1 MPTAVPFHHDHRCL
15 SGIPGA
21 RLTDQTGLSAV
32 VIAAASAAGL
42 PPHGPPVA
50 RAGPRGVVI
59 GLLCHGGHVVLHTV
73 PEAGLCLVDTVAPT
87 AEGAA
92 RSLEVIARRLG
103 AEVSVRS
110 GG

>member
-1 MPTAVPFHHDHRCL
+1 MPIPAPFHHDHRCL
-15 SGIPGA
+15 TGIPGA
-21 RLTDQTGLSAV
+21 RLADQVGLSAV

-50 RAGPRGVVI
+50 RAGPSGVAI

-73 PEAGLCLVDTVAPT
+73 PDAGLCLVDTVAPT

-103 AEVSVRS
+103 AETSVRS
-110 GG
+110 P